1 MRRFKE
7 FAKRLFSL
15 RSLPTLIVIIGAIV
29 ISILSFGGRIPI
41 DQAILSVLAL
51 LAVDGLV
58 ERLDLL
64 AGIEEDVQSI
74 RETLTPAIRADAFL
88 KRRKD
93 FPRMEQLISE
103 ARSEIWVAGVTLDT
117 MATLARTFES
127 KVQQG
132 FHVRLLALSPEGDA
146 LPLASQYH
154 ASSPEFTATRI
165 KSNLATLASRL
176 ASGKDGLVEIRVIDR
191 VFPTGYFIADPNSPQ
206 GQMIVQLYLY
216 NIDAEEAP
224 LFKLSRADDP
234 RWFSL
239 YMRQFEQAW
248 IEGTEFPLARDST
261 H

>member
-1 MRRFKE
+1 MKRFKQ
-7 FAKRLFSL
+7 FAKRLFTP
-15 RSLPTLIVIIGAIV
+15 RSLPTLIVIIGAII
-29 ISILSFGGRIPI
+29 ISILSFGGQIPI
-41 DQAILSVLAL
+41 DQAILAVLAL

-64 AGIEEDVQSI
+64 AGIEEDVQAI

-93 FPRMEQLISE
+93 FPRMERLISE
-103 ARSEIWVAGVTLDT
+103 ARNEIWVAGVTLDT

-132 FHVRLLALSPEGDA
+132 LNIRLLALAPDGDA

-154 ASSPEFTATRI
+154 ASSPDFTTTRI
-165 KSNLATLASRL
+165 ASNLATLASRL
-176 ASGKDGLVEIRVIDR
+176 ASGKDGSVEIRVIDR
-191 VFPTGYFIADPNSPQ
+191 VFPTGYFITDPSSPQ

-216 NIDAEEAP
+216 HIDAEEAP
-224 LFKLSRADDP
+224 LFELSRADDAE
-234 RWFSL
+234 WFSV

-248 IEGTEFPLARDST
+248 SEGTVFPLAQDET
-261 H
+261 K